1 MFYEK
6 KNIVIVKFEYRQ
18 IFFNRFIYLGGGGGG
33 GGERE
38 RERPW
43 LLKVYLFTMKNKTL
57 QH

>member
-6 KNIVIVKFEYRQ
+6 KNIVIVKLEYRQ
-18 IFFNRFIYLGGGGGG
+18 IFFNRFIYLGGGGGK
-33 GGERE
+33 RE